1 MHTDSAG
8 ISSGFDLDAAD
19 IQLHES
25 RDSWI
30 PRQAWPR
37 DFGIARH
44 WSRRRREAAYG
55 RLSRIAV
62 LARTQH

>member
-1 MHTDSAG
+1 MRTDSPDF
-8 ISSGFDLDAAD
+8 SPRPDLDAAD
-19 IQLHES
+19 IPLHEPHE
-25 RDSWI
+25 SWI
-30 PRQAWPR
+30 PRQAMPGIG
-37 DFGIARH
+37 GIARH